1 VGVIGVEKEPAWV
14 PESINLQLASAARI
28 YDYFLGG
35 AHNFA
40 VDRDLARQILALV
53 PGSALSAQANR
64 AFLHRAVRYL
74 VAQGVRQFIDIGSGI
89 PTSGNVHEVAQ
100 QLDPG
105 ARVLYVDRDPIAVAH
120 SETIIGDNPNV
131 GVLQADLRRP
141 KDILQAP
148 ELHDLIDPAEPVAV
162 LMVAVLHFLAPGDR
176 PEELIAQFHAAAA
189 PGSYL
194 VLSHGHSEKLHRSG
208 NLDVLSP
215 DDREVLNLYQQTS
228 GGITLR
234 SHAQIQQLFDGWALV
249 EPGLVWVP
257 QWRPGWPDEV
267 GPDPASSSVVG
278 GVARRI

>member
-1 VGVIGVEKEPAWV
+1 VGQEPAWV
-14 PESINLQLASAARI
+14 PESINLQTPSSARM

-89 PTSGNVHEVAQ
+89 PTAGNVHEVAQ
-100 QLDPG
+100 QADPD

-120 SETIIGDNPNV
+120 GEMILGGNPGV
-131 GVLQADLRRP
+131 RVLQADLRRP

-148 ELHDLIDPAEPVAV
+148 ELRDLIDPAEPVAV
-162 LMVAVLHFLAPGDR
+162 LMVALLHFFSASDR

-215 DDREVLNLYQQTS
+215 DDREVLNLYQRTS
-228 GGITLR
+228 GAITLR
-234 SHAQIQQLFDGWALV
+234 SRGQIQQLFDGWALV

-267 GPDPASSSVVG
+267 GTDPAASSVVG